1 MNVALMFMLILVTP
15 VTAEIDHLGAISD
28 GIVHSAVADIVKEPI
43 DNALSPT
50 LVNYYICKD
59 SGFPLEVIQSKE
71 KCYTDVL
78 DYIIVKPPNPIVV
91 FIANMIVILFMVMFV
106 IWCCYVI
113 GRSTYQMFRL
123 LNDSVANYHNFCKCL
138 AVRTSKV

>member
-28 GIVHSAVADIVKEPI
+28 GFVHSAVADIVKEPI

-78 DYIIVKPPNPIVV
+78 DYIIVKPPNIILV
-91 FIANMIVILFMVMFV
+91 FLYNMVVILFMAMFV
-106 IWCCYVI
+106 IWCCVSSAEEKSEVCTYIICHMI
-113 GRSTYQMFRL
+113 GQIIYDVL
-123 LNDSVANYHNFCKCL
+123 CGDDDD
-138 AVRTSKV
+138 

>member
-1 MNVALMFMLILVTP
+1 MNIALMFMLILVAP

-59 SGFPLEVIQSKE
+59 SGTPLQIIQSKE
-71 KCYTDVL
+71 KCYPGVL

-91 FIANMIVILFMVMFV
+91 FIANMIVILFMVMIV
-106 IWCCYVI
+106 IWCCVSSAEEKSEMCTYFIFHMI
-113 GRSTYQMFRL
+113 GQIIYDVL
-123 LNDSVANYHNFCKCL
+123 CGDDDD
-138 AVRTSKV
+138 

>member
-59 SGFPLEVIQSKE
+59 SGFRLEVIQSKE

-78 DYIIVKPPNPIVV
+78 DYIIVKPPNIILV
-91 FIANMIVILFMVMFV
+91 FLYNMVVILFMAMFV
-106 IWCCYVI
+106 IWCCVSSAEEKSEVCTYIICHMI
-113 GRSTYQMFRL
+113 GQIIYDVL
-123 LNDSVANYHNFCKCL
+123 CGDDDD
-138 AVRTSKV
+138 